1 LLPLVDQLR
10 ARQRKKETK
19 AFVSVI
25 PDRGAAIQLVGNT
38 LQVTT
43 QNSIS
48 LSLLM

>member
-1 LLPLVDQLR
+1 MTDHDILR
-10 ARQRKKETK
+10 
-19 AFVSVI
+19 SVI